1 MSHAEFLREF
11 TSTDPFPFV
20 RSIWSL
26 ARTHAHLPPQDAAQA
41 IIASLDETLLP
52 DPRDAAVV
60 SFVTRLTLTPGLVTQ
75 RDHVP
80 LRSVGLDDRG
90 ILDIVQV
97 TACFAF
103 MNRLADGTGVTV
115 EPYRHELARTLF
127 GPEALREH
135 LAWGAPTAGVQP

>member
-1 MSHAEFLREF
+1 MSHAEFLRAF

-20 RSIWSL
+20 RSIWAL
-26 ARTHAHLPPQDAAQA
+26 ARSHAQLPPRDAVQA
-41 IIASLDETLLP
+41 ILGALDETLLP

-60 SFVTRLTLTPGLVTQ
+60 SFVTRLTLNPGKVTQ
-75 RDHVP
+75 DDHAP
-80 LRSVGLDDRG
+80 LRTVGFDERA

-97 TACFAF
+97 TACFGF

-127 GPEALREH
+127 GPEALRAH
-135 LAWGAPTAGVQP
+135 LAWGAHTAGVHP